1 MVLQQKPLQGPIS
14 IFPIDYHYNHHY
26 YQNHHGK
33 THTSYFPDTRRA
45 ISGGMTSSERKVY
58 GPVKQKQTCK
68 IMWKP
73 GS

>member
-14 IFPIDYHYNHHY
+14 IFSLDYHYNYDH

-33 THTSYFPDTRRA
+33 THTSYFPETRKP

-58 GPVKQKQTCK
+58 GPVKQKQA
-68 IMWKP
+68 WK
-73 GS
+73 